1 MIARGKD
8 MVMVL
13 EDGVNRHRLEDAD
26 GKQVGSVR
34 NGTIRLY
41 GLTSKA
47 DAIVAAM
54 MVWETLDAAL
64 AREFAGWPRYRPVF
78 RRLRVLHDGAYD
90 WIADGLKPL
99 ARLLRVPMDRGSD
112 DMFAIEFVLPS
123 FASEGVAI
131 SAAQIMANVFEE
143 YVRRR
148 HDLANHLD
156 DAVTSGSTD
165 EIA

>member
-1 MIARGKD
+1 
-8 MVMVL
+8 MVVIL

-41 GLTSKA
+41 GLTSKE

-64 AREFAGWPRYRPVF
+64 AREFAGWPRHRPVL

-90 WIADGLKPL
+90 WIADGPKPL
-99 ARLLRVPMDRGSD
+99 ARLLRVPLDRASD
-112 DMFAIEFVLPS
+112 DMLAIEFVLPS
-123 FASEGVAI
+123 YASEGVAI

-148 HDLANHLD
+148 DRLALELD
-156 DAVTSGSTD
+156 DAVMSGSTD
-165 EIA
+165 EVA

>member
-1 MIARGKD
+1 
-8 MVMVL
+8 MVMIL
-13 EDGVNRHRLEDAD
+13 EDGVNRHRLEDAE

-41 GLTSKA
+41 GLTSKE

-64 AREFAGWPRYRPVF
+64 AREFPGRRRYRPVL

-99 ARLLRVPMDRGSD
+99 ARLLRVPMDRASD
-112 DMFAIEFVLPS
+112 DRWAIEFVLPS
-123 FASEGVAI
+123 YASEGAAI
-131 SAAQIMANVFEE
+131 STAPIMANVFEE
-143 YVRRR
+143 YVRLRDRR
-148 HDLANHLD
+148 ARELD
-156 DAVTSGSTD
+156 DAVMSGSTD
-165 EIA
+165 ELT